1 MRYQHNA
8 MSLLTRQNPDTDE
21 LEVLVNDQW
30 LPFTAY
36 REKQIA
42 DAYDKSV
49 KFLRER
55 LGEDEAQKEQE
66 LLTRN
71 QENG

>member
-1 MRYQHNA
+1 MALH
-8 MSLLTRQNPDTDE
+8 TRQNPATDE
-21 LEVLVNDQW
+21 LEVLVNEQW
-30 LPFTAY
+30 LPFTEY

-55 LGEDEAQKEQE
+55 LNEDELSQE
-66 LLTRN
+66 FLTRKQN
-71 QENG
+71 NG

>member
-1 MRYQHNA
+1 
-8 MSLLTRQNPDTDE
+8 MSLLTRQNPETDE
-21 LEVLVNDQW
+21 LEVLVHEQW
-30 LPFTAY
+30 LPFSEY

-55 LGEDEAQKEQE
+55 LDEDELSQE
-66 LLTRN
+66 FLTRKQN
-71 QENG
+71 NG

>member
-1 MRYQHNA
+1 
-8 MSLLTRQNPDTDE
+8 MSLLTRQNPQTDE
-21 LEVLVNDQW
+21 LEVLVNAQW
-30 LPFTAY
+30 LPFVSY

-55 LGEDEAQKEQE
+55 LGEDEPPQE
-66 LLTRN
+66 LPARN
-71 QENG
+71 QENV

>member
-1 MRYQHNA
+1 
-8 MSLLTRQNPDTDE
+8 MSLLTRQNPETDE
-21 LEVLVNDQW
+21 LEVLVNDEW
-30 LPFTAY
+30 LPFAAY

-66 LLTRN
+66 LLARKHD
-71 QENG
+71 NG

>member
-1 MRYQHNA
+1 MALH
-8 MSLLTRQNPDTDE
+8 TRQNPATDE
-21 LEVLVNDQW
+21 LEVLVNEQW
-30 LPFTAY
+30 LPFTEY

-55 LGEDEAQKEQE
+55 LDEDELSQE
-66 LLTRN
+66 FLTRKQN
-71 QENG
+71 NG

>member
-1 MRYQHNA
+1 

-21 LEVLVNDQW
+21 LEVLVNEQW

-49 KFLRER
+49 QFLRER
-55 LGEDEAQKEQE
+55 LDEETADKEQE

-71 QENG
+71 NEHAR